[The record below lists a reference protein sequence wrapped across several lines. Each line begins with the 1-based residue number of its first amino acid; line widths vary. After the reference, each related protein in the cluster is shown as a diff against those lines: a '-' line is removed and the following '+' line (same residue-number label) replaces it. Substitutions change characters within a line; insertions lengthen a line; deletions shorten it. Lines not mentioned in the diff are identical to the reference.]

1 MEKKRRIVSKLIFA
15 LVIAA
20 VLSLCFVGT
29 TLARYASGASG
40 SGTVQ
45 VAKWNVS
52 FGEGS
57 TAVDVEFDKIS
68 PSKEVYTDGGEARSK
83 ESAKTLVAKI
93 SSNDTAVVADVTVTA
108 GAITFSEEDTKKFDT
123 TIGADQNK
131 WMEGN
136 LEGAP
141 SQKDVADLFSVT
153 LYCNKTGSTPS
164 DSDTGTEGATAAKLQ
179 PGENLYIYAVVT
191 WTSADDVLKGN
202 ADALDTWVGTHI
214 SGIQFTLT
222 FSAVQGSELPTT

>member
-45 VAKWNVS
+45 VAKWDVS
-52 FGEGS
+52 FGVGS
-57 TAVDVEFDKIS
+57 TAVEFGMIS
-68 PSKEVYTDGGEARSK
+68 PSEKEYTDGGEERSN
-83 ESAKTLVAKI
+83 ESAKTHVATI
-93 SSNDTAVVADVTVTA
+93 SSNDTEVVADVTVTA
-108 GAITFSEEDTKKFDT
+108 GAITFSEEDTRNFDNT
-123 TIGADQNK
+123 NGADQNK
-131 WMEGN
+131 WTEVSQ
-136 LEGAP
+136 EGAP

-153 LYCNKTGSTPS
+153 LYYNKTGTPS
-164 DSDTGTEGATAAKLQ
+164 DSDTEIEGATAVELQ

-191 WTSADDVLKGN
+191 WTSADDSLKGN

>member
-52 FGEGS
+52 FDVGS
-57 TAVDVEFDKIS
+57 TSTVVDFGMIS
-68 PSKEVYTDGGEARSK
+68 PSEKEYTDGGEVRSK
-83 ESAKTLVAKI
+83 ESAKTHVATI
-93 SSNDTAVVADVTVTA
+93 SSNDTDVVADVTVTA
-108 GAITFSEEDTKKFDT
+108 GAITFSEEDTRNFDT

-131 WMEGN
+131 WTEVSQ
-136 LEGAP
+136 EGAP

-153 LYCNKTGSTPS
+153 LYYNKTGRPS
-164 DSDTGTEGATAAKLQ
+164 DSVTEIKGATAIELQ
-179 PGENLYIYAVVT
+179 RGENLYIYAVVT
-191 WTSADDVLKGN
+191 WTSADVLLKGN